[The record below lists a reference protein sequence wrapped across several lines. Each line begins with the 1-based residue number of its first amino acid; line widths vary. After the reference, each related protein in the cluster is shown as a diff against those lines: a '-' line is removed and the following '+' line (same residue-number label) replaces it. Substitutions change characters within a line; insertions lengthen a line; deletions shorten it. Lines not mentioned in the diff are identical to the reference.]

1 MGRNVKQKA
10 GHFARKSRLLE
21 PLSAGGAPTFGQGI
35 YPMRSKSLLAILVMA
50 AALAGAPVRAEDC
63 PAKSNGMDDVIAAP
77 GCDRAMKVF
86 EACALGASGD
96 VQFGDA
102 VQQKCEA
109 DFQSRLKPPQKRAY
123 DNAMR
128 VCDRKYRNESGTMYQ
143 SFTAFCRAEVAQ
155 RNSKQARKTAR

>member
-1 MGRNVKQKA
+1 
-10 GHFARKSRLLE
+10 
-21 PLSAGGAPTFGQGI
+21 
-35 YPMRSKSLLAILVMA
+35 MRSKPLLAILIAVA
-50 AALAGAPVRAEDC
+50 TLAGAPVRAEVC
-63 PAKSNGMDDVIAAP
+63 PAKSNGMDDVIAAINGAQ

-128 VCDRKYRNESGTMYQ
+128 ACDRKYRNESGTMYQ

-155 RNSKQARKTAR
+155 RYSKQARR

>member
-1 MGRNVKQKA
+1 
-10 GHFARKSRLLE
+10 
-21 PLSAGGAPTFGQGI
+21 
-35 YPMRSKSLLAILVMA
+35 MRSKSLPAILAIAV
-50 AALAGAPVRAEDC
+50 ALAGDPVRAEDC
-63 PAKSNGMDDVIAAP
+63 QAKSNGMDDVIAAINAAP

-102 VQQKCEA
+102 VQEKCEA

-128 VCDRKYRNESGTMYQ
+128 ACDRKYRNESDTMYQ

-155 RNSKQARKTAR
+155 RYSKQARKAAR